1 MPNSLRPYELQQDRL
16 PCSLLF
22 PGICSNSCPL
32 SQWCHPTISS
42 SVSPSPPALNVSQHQ
57 GLFQWVS
64 SLHQVAKVLEL
75 QLKHQ
80 SFQLNIQGWFPLR
93 LTDLIVLSN
102 GPSRVFSSTTNQKH
116 QFFSTHSVFFMG
128 QLSHPYMTTRKTIA
142 LTIWTFVGKV
152 IPLLFNTLSRF
163 AIVSFQGARVF

>member
-1 MPNSLRPYELQQDRL
+1 MSIELMMQ
-16 PCSLLF
+16 SNHLL
-22 PGICSNSCPL
+22 L
-32 SQWCHPTISS
+32 SPPFI
-42 SVSPSPPALNVSQHQ
+42 PALNVSQHQ

-80 SFQLNIQGWFPLR
+80 SFQLNIQGWFLLR

-128 QLSHPYMTTRKTIA
+128 QLSHPYMTTGKTIA

-152 IPLLFNTLSRF
+152 ISLLSNMLSRF
-163 AIVSFQGARVF
+163 VTAFLPRNKQGIYLPPP